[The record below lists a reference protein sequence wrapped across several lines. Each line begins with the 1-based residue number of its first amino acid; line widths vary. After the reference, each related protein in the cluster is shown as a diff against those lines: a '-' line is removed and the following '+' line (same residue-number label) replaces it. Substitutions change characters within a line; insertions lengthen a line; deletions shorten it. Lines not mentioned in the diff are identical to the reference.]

1 MNLVRLASSVVVP
14 GAGVLALAIFAMPL
28 VASAADSPDPAAA
41 TFSGN
46 FEMDL
51 GAAPL
56 RVAVDRPFLFHPVL
70 DLQVFPSSAIL
81 NSVGGRQGSASL
93 VGLGSAETAGGLL
106 GQLVPSSAADVGG
119 LLAGLPGLLGLPL
132 PAAPLPPLP
141 SDPFPPVPVPVP
153 PPAPNTVNTNYP
165 FTPDAQT
172 GFGAVNGG
180 SGISSG
186 SGTAASQASANAV
199 RSEAAATQVTSGLLG
214 PTGPLSVGAVRSF
227 TTGEVKADN
236 VLGTAT
242 SILSDINIL
251 GVITVD
257 SLKSVTTIVG
267 DGTKAT
273 SSSAVTL
280 GKVTAL
286 GYPATIDA
294 KGITITGTPGLPD
307 STIATLN
314 SQLADLLSNA
324 GVTVT
329 LAKETGKTVK
339 ADSTSRAVSESAGL
353 KIDISQTPDAGVPVL
368 GGSTSTVE
376 IGLGYSRG
384 SILTGPVFNTA
395 VSDGT
400 TESVTTGSAATS
412 GSQGNGPVQL
422 PSTGVA
428 GVDSI
433 ADTTGLGLLPGTAPA
448 SAGLDTSGTAQR
460 DVVVTGE
467 PLGAAHAF
475 SDTRLSWLAVWPFL
489 LAVALVVALVG
500 NLAWAGAVLPRPTAA
515 TPSQ

>member
-1 MNLVRLASSVVVP
+1 MKPVRLVRSAVIP
-14 GAGVLALAIFAMPL
+14 GAGMLALAIFAMPL
-28 VASAADSPDPAAA
+28 VASASDSPDPTAP

-106 GQLVPSSAADVGG
+106 GQVIPSSAADVAG
-119 LLAGLPGLLGLPL
+119 LLTGLPGLLGLPL
-132 PAAPLPPLP
+132 PAVPLPPLP

-186 SGTAASQASANAV
+186 SGTAVSHAEQNAV
-199 RSEAAATQVTSGLLG
+199 SAQAASTYLSSGLLG

-242 SILSDINIL
+242 SMLSDINIL

-273 SSSAVTL
+273 SSSVVTL
-280 GKVTAL
+280 GKVSAL

-294 KGITITGTPGLPD
+294 QGITINGTPGLPD

-314 SQLADLLSNA
+314 SQLASLLSKA

-329 LAKETGKTVK
+329 LAKQTGKTVK
-339 ADSTSRAVSESAGL
+339 ADSTSRAVSEGAGL
-353 KIDISQTPDAGVPVL
+353 KIDITQTPDAGVPVV

-395 VSDGT
+395 VSGGAAD
-400 TESVTTGSAATS
+400 SAATS
-412 GSQGNGPVQL
+412 GSAGDGSAQL
-422 PSTGVA
+422 PSSGVT

-433 ADTTGLGLLPGTAPA
+433 ADSAGLGLLPQTA
-448 SAGLDTSGTAQR
+448 AGADGSSLDTNGSSSAQR
-460 DVVVTGE
+460 TAVVTGDQ
-467 PLGAAHAF
+467 LSAVNAL
-475 SDTRLSWLAVWPFL
+475 SDTPLRWTSLWPFL
-489 LAVALVVALVG
+489 LAVALVLAIVG
-500 NLAWAGAVLPRPTAA
+500 NLVWARAAGAGLISGAA
-515 TPSQ
+515 ARQ

>member
-1 MNLVRLASSVVVP
+1 MF
-14 GAGVLALAIFAMPL
+14 ALAIFAMPL
-28 VASAADSPDPAAA
+28 VASASDSPDPAAA

-119 LLAGLPGLLGLPL
+119 LLTGLPGLLGLPL

-186 SGTAASQASANAV
+186 SGTAASHASANAV
-199 RSEAAATQVTSGLLG
+199 SSEAAATQVTSGLLG

-267 DGTKAT
+267 DGTKAM

-294 KGITITGTPGLPD
+294 KGVTINGTPSLPD

-314 SQLADLLSNA
+314 SQLADLLKQA

-329 LAKETGKTVK
+329 LAKEAGRTVK
-339 ADSTSRAVSESAGL
+339 ADSTSRAVTEAAGL
-353 KIDISQTPDAGVPVL
+353 KVDMAFTPDANVPVL

-384 SILTGPVFNTA
+384 SILTGPVFNA
-395 VSDGT
+395 GASDG
-400 TESVTTGSAATS
+400 TTGSAAIS
-412 GSQGNGPVQL
+412 GTQDNGSAQL
-422 PSTGVA
+422 PSTGVT

-433 ADTTGLGLLPGTAPA
+433 ADNIGLGALPEMNGGTVA
-448 SAGLDTSGTAQR
+448 LDTGGISPSQGGA
-460 DVVVTGE
+460 VVTNE
-467 PLGAAHAF
+467 QVSMANPL
-475 SDTRLSWLAVWPFL
+475 SDTPLRWAAIWPLL
-489 LAVALVVALVG
+489 LAVACVVAMVG
-500 NLAWAGAVLPRPTAA
+500 NLARSRGAGPGLTAA
-515 TPSQ
+515 PQR